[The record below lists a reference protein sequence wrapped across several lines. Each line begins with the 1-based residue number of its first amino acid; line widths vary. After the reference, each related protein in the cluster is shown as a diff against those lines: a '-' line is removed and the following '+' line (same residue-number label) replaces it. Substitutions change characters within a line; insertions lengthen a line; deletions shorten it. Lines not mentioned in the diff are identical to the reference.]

1 MNDERQAFSRRLA
14 EAMRRSGYEPRPNA
28 LMKVFNS
35 RYPGPSVREMTA
47 SRWLGGKA
55 IPNQDKLQ
63 VLAELFGIEPQELR
77 FGKPSKGRVAESR
90 GAWPPGVGA
99 RERQVIHAFLA
110 LPAKRRDLVG
120 ELVDVLSEGKA
131 SP

>member
-14 EAMRRSGYEPRPNA
+14 DAMRRSGYEPRPNA
-28 LMKVFNS
+28 LMRVFNS
-35 RYPGPSVREMTA
+35 RYPGTSVREMTA

-77 FGKPSKGRVAESR
+77 FGKSSKGRVAEAR
-90 GAWPPGVGA
+90 GAWPPSIGP
-99 RERQVIHAFLA
+99 RERQVITAFLA
-110 LPAKRRDLVG
+110 LPAKRRDLVSD
-120 ELVDVLSEGKA
+120 LVDVLSETKPSA
-131 SP
+131 